1 MSSVIIRNAKIVN
14 EGKIEEGD
22 VKIIDGRFDR
32 IGAIHHN
39 GNIPEVDF
47 EGDFLIPGII
57 DDQVHF
63 RQPGLTHKADIRTE
77 SMAAAAGGVTTFM
90 EMPNTFPPA
99 TTLELLED
107 KYRIAEATSIVN
119 YSFFLGASNDNLDE
133 IMKADY
139 SRICGV
145 KIFMGSSTGDLLV
158 DKDTALDNIF
168 RNCPALIATHCE
180 DEATIRHN
188 LEEYKAKYGDR
199 LDASFHP
206 SIRSAEGCYLSSSKA
221 VNLAKKYNSR
231 LHILHISTARETE
244 LFGNDLPLKDKRITA
259 EACVHHL
266 YFSDRD
272 YARLGN
278 KIKCNP
284 AIKTQ
289 EDRDAIFQAL
299 KSGKLDVVA
308 TDHAPHTLEEKNQ
321 PYLKAPS
328 GLPLVQHSLNIML
341 GFVRSG
347 RATLEEVVHWMCHA
361 PAICFRI
368 KERGY
373 IREGYHA
380 DFVRL
385 NLDENTMI
393 DEESLFYKCGW
404 SPLEGESLP
413 GKVIST
419 WVNGVRV
426 YDEGIIITNQGKR
439 VNFEIDD

>member
-22 VKIIDGRFDR
+22 VKIIGGRFDR
-32 IGAIHHN
+32 IGAIHQT
-39 GNIPEVDF
+39 GSIPEVDF

-90 EMPNTFPPA
+90 EMPNTVPPA

-107 KYRIAEATSIVN
+107 KYRIAEETSIVN
-119 YSFFLGASNDNLDE
+119 YSFFLGASNDNLDV

-158 DKDTALDNIF
+158 DNDTALDNIF
-168 RNCPALIATHCE
+168 KNCPALIATHCE

-188 LEEYKAKYGDR
+188 LEEYNAKYGFR

-221 VNLAKKYNSR
+221 VNLAKKYSSR
-231 LHILHISTARETE
+231 LHILHISTARETK

-308 TDHAPHTLEEKNQ
+308 TDHAPHTVEEKNQ

-385 NLDENTMI
+385 NLDENTNV

-439 VNFEIDD
+439 VDFEIGD

>member
-1 MSSVIIRNAKIVN
+1 MGSVIIRNARIVN
-14 EGKIEEGD
+14 EGTIIEGD
-22 VKIIDGRFDR
+22 VKVINGYFEQIGRIRHEGDT
-32 IGAIHHN
+32 
-39 GNIPEVDF
+39 PEIDF
-47 EGDFLIPGII
+47 EGDYLIPGII

-90 EMPNTFPPA
+90 EMPNTYPPA

-107 KYRIAEATSIVN
+107 KYSIAEEASIVN
-119 YSFFLGASNDNLDE
+119 YSFFLGASNNNLDE
-133 IMKADY
+133 ILKADY
-139 SRICGV
+139 SQICGV

-158 DKDTALDNIF
+158 DNETALENIF
-168 RNCPALIATHCE
+168 ENCPALIATHCE
-180 DEATIRHN
+180 DEATIRQN
-188 LEEYKAKYGDR
+188 MEEYIAKYGDN
-199 LDASFHP
+199 LDAHFHP
-206 SIRSAEGCYLSSSKA
+206 LIRSAEGCYLSSSRA
-221 VNLAKKYNSR
+221 INLAKKHNSR
-231 LHILHISTARETE
+231 LHILHISTGKETE
-244 LFGNDLPLKDKRITA
+244 LFGNDVPLKNKRITA

-272 YARLGN
+272 YTRLGN

-289 EDRDAIFQAL
+289 EDREAIFKAL
-299 KSGKLDVVA
+299 KSGKLDIVA
-308 TDHAPHTLEEKNQ
+308 TDHAPHTLDEKNQ

-341 GFVRSG
+341 SFVR
-347 RATLEEVVHWMCHA
+347 REKATLEEVVHWMCHA

-368 KERGY
+368 KGRGY

-385 NLDENTMI
+385 NLSANTLV

-419 WVNGVRV
+419 WVNGVKV
-426 YDEGIIITNQGKR
+426 YDDGIIITNQGKR
-439 VNFEIDD
+439 VEFEVDN

>member
-32 IGAIHHN
+32 IGEVHHT
-39 GNIPEVDF
+39 GSIPEVDF

-90 EMPNTFPPA
+90 EMPNTVPPA

-107 KYRIAEATSIVN
+107 KYRIAEETSIVN

-133 IMKADY
+133 ILKADY

-158 DKDTALDNIF
+158 DNDTALDNIF

-180 DEATIRHN
+180 DEDTIRHN

-206 SIRSAEGCYLSSSKA
+206 LIRSAEGCYLSSSKA
-221 VNLAKKYNSR
+221 VKLAKKYNSR

-244 LFGNDLPLKDKRITA
+244 LFGNDLPLKDKKITA

-341 GFVRSG
+341 GFVKSG
-347 RATLEEVVHWMCHA
+347 KATLEEVVHWMCHA
-361 PAICFRI
+361 PATCFRI

-385 NLDENTMI
+385 NLDERTMV

-413 GKVIST
+413 GKVLST